1 MYSSFLYSIYIS
13 TEHIYTSHIYPPARI
28 VIFSS
33 FLSLPFQ
40 GLFYF
45 SVSLYSLTRKKFL
58 RKKTCQKKIFLFL
71 RKKFLLFWK
80 SPQKKIIFYIGKI
93 FFPPYILLRS
103 VKTLTVGISYT
114 RQNKLVRREY
124 IYGAWGTRGKES
136 GAYKKY
142 GTYKETGVYKEYK
155 TYQDLRRSGERS
167 EHVV

>member
-45 SVSLYSLTRKKFL
+45 SCSLYSLTRKKFL
-58 RKKTCQKKIFLFL
+58 RKKNLSEKIFLFL

-80 SPQKKIIFYIGKI
+80 SPQKKNYFLYKI

-103 VKTLTVGISYT
+103 VKTLTVGISES

-124 IYGAWGTRGKES
+124 IYSACGTRGQRIW
-136 GAYKKY
+136 
-142 GTYKETGVYKEYK
+142 GVQEIWNV
-155 TYQDLRRSGERS
+155 QRNWGVQINWDVQRI
-167 EHVV
+167 